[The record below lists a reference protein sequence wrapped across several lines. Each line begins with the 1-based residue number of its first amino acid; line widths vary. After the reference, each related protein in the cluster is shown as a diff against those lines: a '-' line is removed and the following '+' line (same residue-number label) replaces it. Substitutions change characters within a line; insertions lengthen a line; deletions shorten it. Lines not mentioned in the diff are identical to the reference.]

1 VVLEPGGHT
10 LFDPLRR
17 RELIALLGGAAA
29 APSILWPLAARG
41 QQPGRVRRVGVLM
54 NYAEVD
60 PISRSH
66 LVLFEQTLRD
76 LGWIDGQNL
85 RIDYRWSAGD
95 ADLAHTYA
103 AELAGLS
110 ADVILASSTMN
121 LAALQLATATTP
133 IVFVGSPIRSLKVS
147 FRA

>member
-1 VVLEPGGHT
+1 
-10 LFDPLRR
+10 
-17 RELIALLGGAAA
+17 
-29 APSILWPLAARG
+29 
-41 QQPGRVRRVGVLM
+41 M
-54 NYAEVD
+54 NYAEAD

-110 ADVILASSTMN
+110 TDVILAFQDFSCSVGFARK
-121 LAALQLATATTP
+121 AAAGRWWEGTVRRSPPAGYADATTWRQL
-133 IVFVGSPIRSLKVS
+133 GRS
-147 FRA
+147 RQ